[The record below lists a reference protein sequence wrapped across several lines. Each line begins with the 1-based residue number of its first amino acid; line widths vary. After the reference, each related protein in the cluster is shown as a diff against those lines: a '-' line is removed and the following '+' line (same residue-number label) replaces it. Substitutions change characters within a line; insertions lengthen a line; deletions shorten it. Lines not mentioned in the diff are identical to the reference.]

1 MNQMNEVIATASGLP
16 LSREMNRTVTE
27 RVVSK
32 MPELSGKIAFF
43 DRANSQ
49 IMTSMMTLT
58 MLNGQSPMRLLR
70 QVLAEV
76 NSRKLALA
84 EAQLSHAKAL
94 RDIRELEQKPDDGI
108 RDAEL
113 LLKRTTLEQ
122 LEININ
128 GAMKEIACLIDAYE
142 HIKSKHGVGDDWTEM
157 AFEDSEKL
165 FHVRRAFELLY
176 RNILQTGTPHEAT
189 MEYLQQFG
197 VHIQV
202 ASAEVAGYIAY
213 TQGEMLKGDYPSGGH
228 LENFLDDMA
237 RKYRHCAD
245 EACERMFGTKDIL
258 NPEYVTRV
266 AR

>member
-1 MNQMNEVIATASGLP
+1 MNEVITAAAL
-16 LSREMNRTVTE
+16 LHLTRKMNPVVAE
-27 RVVSK
+27 RVSSG
-32 MPELSGKIAFF
+32 MPELSAKIGFF

-49 IMTSMMTLT
+49 VMTSMMTLT

-76 NSRKLALA
+76 SSRKMALA
-84 EAQLSHAKAL
+84 EAQLNHVKTLREISAL
-94 RDIRELEQKPDDGI
+94 EASPSDPVT
-108 RDAEL
+108 DAEL
-113 LLKRTTLEQ
+113 VLKRTSLES
-122 LEININ
+122 LETGIN